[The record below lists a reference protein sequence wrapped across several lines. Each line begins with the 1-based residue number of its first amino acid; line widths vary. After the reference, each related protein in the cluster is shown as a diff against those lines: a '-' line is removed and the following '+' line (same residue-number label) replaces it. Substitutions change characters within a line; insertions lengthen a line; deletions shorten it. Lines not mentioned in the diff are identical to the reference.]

1 MKRMTWKLQEA
12 SDRFSEVVDLAMKSG
27 PQFVTKHGKP
37 AVVIVSSTE
46 YRNAFG
52 RKKSLFEA
60 LRECPESLWN
70 VIPGSSPETPVISRP
85 K

>member
-1 MKRMTWKLQEA
+1 MKRRTWRLQEA
-12 SDRFSEVVDLAMKSG
+12 GNRFGEVVDLAMKSG

-37 AVVIVSSTE
+37 AVVIVSSTK
-46 YRNAFG
+46 YQNAFG
-52 RKKSLFEA
+52 RKKTLFQV